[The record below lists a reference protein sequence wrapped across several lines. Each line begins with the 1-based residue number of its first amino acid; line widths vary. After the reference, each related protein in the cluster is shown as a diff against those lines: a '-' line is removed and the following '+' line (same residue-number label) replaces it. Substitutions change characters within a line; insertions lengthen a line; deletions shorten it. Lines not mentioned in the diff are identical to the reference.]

1 MMQKR
6 VLKLTLLSF
15 FLVFSG
21 LKAYSQKEIF
31 IKRIEFK
38 LDVISD
44 IEYEN
49 EQFITMKFNKGA
61 KYVFRI
67 QNHLQDYKGEAVMQL
82 LDADQLVMTN
92 LLPGDKYIPA
102 LGFQCNKT
110 GFYDILITFKDNHLG
125 NSIIDI
131 LMVQ

>member
-1 MMQKR
+1 MNLRILKIILVGF
-6 VLKLTLLSF
+6 VLI
-15 FLVFSG
+15 FSG
-21 LKAYSQKEIF
+21 LKASAQKEIF

-49 EQFITMKFNKGA
+49 EQFITLKFSKGA

-67 QNHLQDYKGEAVMQL
+67 QNHIEDYKGEAVMKL

-92 LLPGDKYIPA
+92 LLGEDKYIPA

-110 GFYDILITFKDNHLG
+110 GFYDILITFRDNHLG

>member
-1 MMQKR
+1 MKFR
-6 VLKLTLLSF
+6 IFKIVLVGF
-15 FLVFSG
+15 FLILSG
-21 LKAYSQKEIF
+21 LKASAQKEIF

-49 EQFITMKFNKGA
+49 EQFITIKFNKGA

-67 QNHLQDYKGEAVMQL
+67 QNHIEDYKGEAVMQL
-82 LDADQLVMTN
+82 LDADQLIMTN
-92 LLPGDKYIPA
+92 LLSGGKYIPA

-110 GFYDILITFKDNHLG
+110 GFYDILITFRDNHLG
-125 NSIIDI
+125 NSVIDI

>member
-1 MMQKR
+1 MMQQR
-6 VLKLTLLSF
+6 VLKITFISL

-21 LKAYSQKEIF
+21 LKASAQKEIF

-49 EQFITMKFNKGA
+49 EQFITIKFNKGV

-67 QNHLQDYKGEAVMQL
+67 QNHIDEYKGEAVMQL
-82 LDADQLVMTN
+82 LDADQLIMTN
-92 LLPGDKYIPA
+92 LLGDDKYIPA
-102 LGFQCNKT
+102 MGFQCNKT
-110 GFYDILITFKDNHLG
+110 GFYDILITFKDNRLG

-131 LMVQ
+131 LMVE